1 MSNIPKHIVV
11 FTSRED
17 SPEFPESSKIEWSNP
32 QYYAKPR
39 DKADAVYAP
48 NRPKIEDEYVK
59 AGKIAW
65 RPEQR
70 VVVDDVPKNSEPLG
84 TPVSGE
90 PDMEPDTRP
99 DPSAVEAPE
108 DASEASGEPGQ
119 TAGQEESTE
128 PHWSEL
134 SWPKMR
140 SLATEFT
147 EDPVKSKDQAKEI
160 LEKAESE
167 GKL

>member
-70 VVVDDVPKNSEPLG
+70 VVVDDVPKQTEENIK
-84 TPVSGE
+84 TPVSE
-90 PDMEPDTRP
+90 EESSD
-99 DPSAVEAPE
+99 AVHKEQ
-108 DASEASGEPGQ
+108 GQ
-119 TAGQEESTE
+119 IGQEEEKEQVES
-128 PHWSEL
+128 HWSEL